1 MRFFLTSYWFVFC
14 AFFATDIVN
23 AWNGARIGN
32 NKSNQVCA
40 GRKEFLSQFGTA
52 TGWAILL
59 APNIANA
66 APPKQPKYVMERGSE
81 TKALSPCNG
90 QPAKNNCWS
99 TEDKGSR
106 ILVPWVPP
114 SNLKGAESIFRDL
127 QQTISEYPQTGQDN
141 VDGGGW
147 ILAEEKI
154 DNSVWYARYEFTS
167 LRFKYV
173 DDLEVRVD
181 GNNSGEKISIRSSS
195 RDGGFDYGVNASRL
209 NYIASCLQKKGW
221 TVKKV

>member
-1 MRFFLTSYWFVFC
+1 MTIFFTFCLVFC
-14 AFFATDIVN
+14 THFATN
-23 AWNGARIGN
+23 EAFAWNGEVSIS
-32 NKSNQVCA
+32 NKSNQICA
-40 GRKEFLSQFGTA
+40 SRKEFVSQFAATA

-59 APNIANA
+59 GPNTANA
-66 APPKQPKYVMERGSE
+66 APPKQPKYVVERGSD
-81 TKALSPCNG
+81 TKSLSPCNG

-106 ILVPWVPP
+106 ILTAWVPP

-127 QQTISEYPQTGQDN
+127 QQTISEYPQSGQSN

-147 ILAEEKI
+147 TLAEEKI
-154 DNSVWYARYEFTS
+154 GNSVWYARYEFTS
-167 LRFKYV
+167 LRFKYI

-181 GNNSGEKISIRSSS
+181 ANNGEKISIRSSS

-209 NYIASCLQKKGW
+209 NYIASSLEKKGW
-221 TVKKV
+221 TVKKL